1 VNRFSTSMVTEYVD
15 KCITLDGPIVL
26 SCHVNVVS
34 LSFSDHVIPVVCM
47 IVKLYRMPQ
56 IFTLRID
63 NEITHAETYG

>member
-1 VNRFSTSMVTEYVD
+1 
-15 KCITLDGPIVL
+15 L